1 MCKWVKLIQNI
12 SGGLK
17 QVQTIF
23 LSRWN
28 DLWELACVLFKNATT
43 SLKTNSD
50 SLAAIQA
57 FPTYSTLRKTQ
68 TVTQHVINSKRPS
81 LGKLFALDNT
91 NPWVGIWSS
100 YKQARVKSFALED
113 FCLSDCPVP
122 INPALCWKSVY
133 VHHPACVFSL
143 ERGRSTTT
151 NTRIIRTCI
160 PGYSASEYSTGAG
173 AVRIPNGLTSFQ
185 TCSLLF
191 VPSQEQFYGLNWIF
205 VRLYNKLD

>member
-1 MCKWVKLIQNI
+1 MGQTDPEHIRRVKASANYFLKSVKWLVGACMRSVQKCYDFTENKFRLARCHPGI
-12 SGGLK
+12 SYL
-17 QVQTIF
+17 
-23 LSRWN
+23 LDSP
-28 DLWELACVLFKNATT
+28 KN
-43 SLKTNSD
+43 S
-50 SLAAIQA
+50 
-57 FPTYSTLRKTQ
+57 
-68 TVTQHVINSKRPS
+68 VTQHVINSKRPS